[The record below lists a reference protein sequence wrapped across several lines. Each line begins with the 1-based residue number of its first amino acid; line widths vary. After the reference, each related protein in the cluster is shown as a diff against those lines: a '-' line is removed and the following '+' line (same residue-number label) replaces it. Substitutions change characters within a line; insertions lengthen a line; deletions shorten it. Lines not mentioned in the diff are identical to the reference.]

1 MPEIFRD
8 HKGCIVGVI
17 VALPFGRYGVSV
29 RARLYSY
36 QEDIGIIQKSFD
48 RLDEAR
54 NWLRK
59 TSFKT

>member
-8 HKGCIVGVI
+8 HRGCIVGVI

-36 QEDIGIIQKSFD
+36 QEDSGIVQKSFD

-54 NWLRK
+54 KWLSR
-59 TSFKT
+59 TSLRI